1 MNRSE
6 QEIVRLGSLDKLREL
21 GIDPYPAH
29 EFTVTHRSW
38 DFAEGFKEGVEVSA
52 GRLMSRRI
60 MGKASFAELKDSRVA
75 SDVHQP

>member
-29 EFTVTHRSW
+29 EFTVTHRSC
-38 DFAEGFKEGVEVSA
+38 DFVEGFKEGVEA
-52 GRLMSRRI
+52 LWGPMSRRI
-60 MGKASFAELKDSRVA
+60 MCKYW
-75 SDVHQP
+75 